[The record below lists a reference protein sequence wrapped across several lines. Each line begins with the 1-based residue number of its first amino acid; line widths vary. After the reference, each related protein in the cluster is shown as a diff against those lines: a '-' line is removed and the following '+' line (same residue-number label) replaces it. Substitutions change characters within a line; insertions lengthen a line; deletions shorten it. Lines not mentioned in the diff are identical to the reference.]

1 MQIDIDSKFISA
13 DKFHCCISFHV
24 MDYQGPPMRIYQKH
38 SAAMVR
44 IMNWSHFYVDGLDE
58 FHCFISGL
66 MLANHNGLDNQR
78 AIAQCSMPSSV
89 E

>member
-1 MQIDIDSKFISA
+1 MQIDIDFESITV
-13 DKFHCCISFHV
+13 DQFHYCISFHG
-24 MDYQGPPMRIYQKH
+24 MEYQGPPMRMYHKH

-66 MLANHNGLDNQR
+66 MLAHHNGLDNQR